1 LWELIVAILVFS
13 FGYISLG
20 FAIARAGVLPRGA
33 GILLAFGGPVV
44 AFAPPIGVQVVI
56 ALGHALFGLG
66 LMWLGY
72 ALWSTTGREQ
82 PSGV

>member
-1 LWELIVAILVFS
+1 M
-13 FGYISLG
+13 
-20 FAIARAGVLPRGA
+20 LPRGG

>member
-1 LWELIVAILVFS
+1 MASLVFS
-13 FGYISLG
+13 VGYISLG
-20 FAIARAGVLPRGA
+20 IAIAWAGVLPRGVV
-33 GILLAFGGPVV
+33 LLAFGRSVV
-44 AFAPPIGVQVVI
+44 AFAAPTGVQVVI

-66 LMWLGY
+66 PMWLGY

>member
-1 LWELIVAILVFS
+1 
-13 FGYISLG
+13 
-20 FAIARAGVLPRGA
+20 VLPRGA
-33 GILLAFGGPVV
+33 GILLAVGGPVV
-44 AFAPPIGVQVVI
+44 DFAPPIGVQLVI